1 VRVQSRR
8 TDAFPTT
15 WEIPVGIGLIWL
27 LGAFLGLPVG
37 QGVAFA
43 LGGDGFVW
51 PGPRLGDSLLGLLSG
66 EPGRGLSADL
76 RSAVPPVAL
85 VYGAAIVFEVALGLC
100 SLLGLAAWW
109 RTVGPYA
116 QFGMAA
122 RHEVVAVLGHKQLI
136 RRRKTIRPDLIGGRR
151 R

>member
-1 VRVQSRR
+1 
-8 TDAFPTT
+8 
-15 WEIPVGIGLIWL
+15 
-27 LGAFLGLPVG
+27 
-37 QGVAFA
+37 
-43 LGGDGFVW
+43 
-51 PGPRLGDSLLGLLSG
+51 
-66 EPGRGLSADL
+66 
-76 RSAVPPVAL
+76 L